1 MKPLFI
7 EASSPK
13 GKNEVSTIQE
23 DVIKSYEDSPQILI
37 SLNKES
43 FNVGPFTMTFFS
55 SFFSLIAARENPNTP
70 SFRRKYLP
78 QPQLRGAEA
87 YGSTD
92 TGAYPVVWAADTP
105 LNSQRSGT
113 HVRT

>member
-43 FNVGPFTMTFFS
+43 FKVGPFTMTFFY
-55 SFFSLIAARENPNTP
+55 SFFSLISTIDVAFSSEHENKIQAQNIKNGVNQKT
-70 SFRRKYLP
+70 FLIIIILIIVIQILYQR
-78 QPQLRGAEA
+78 
-87 YGSTD
+87 
-92 TGAYPVVWAADTP
+92 
-105 LNSQRSGT
+105 NS
-113 HVRT
+113 